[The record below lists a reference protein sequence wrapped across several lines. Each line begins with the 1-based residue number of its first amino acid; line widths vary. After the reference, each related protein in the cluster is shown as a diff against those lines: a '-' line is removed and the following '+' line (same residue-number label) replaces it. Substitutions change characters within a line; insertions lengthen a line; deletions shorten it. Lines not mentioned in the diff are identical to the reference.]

1 MQNPSPIE
9 LETRGDVTLLR
20 LAHGRVNA
28 LDLELVR
35 AFDAALDEVEEAGA
49 VVLTGRGSVFSAGV
63 DLARVDADPPEGLAT
78 FLVELD
84 ALFRRLLLFSRP
96 VVAANNG
103 HALAGGWV
111 LACACDVRLVAAGE
125 ARLGVTELAVGVPFP
140 RSAFEAFRLATPAP
154 LVASLAL
161 RARRLT
167 VAEAA
172 AHGLLDEVLS
182 PEDLLPRAFEI
193 AAEMAPMPSSAI
205 AVTKRQLRAGGLG
218 SAEEDA
224 AETFRHWNA
233 PEARQRI
240 RTFLASLAARP
251 RG

>member
-1 MQNPSPIE
+1 MIE
-9 LETRGDVTLLR
+9 LERQDDVALLT
-20 LAHGRVNA
+20 LAHGKVNA

-35 AFDAALDEVEEAGA
+35 ALGGALGEVEEAGA

-63 DLARVDADPPEGLAT
+63 DLARVDAEGADYLAD
-78 FLVELD
+78 FLAELD
-84 ALFRRLLLFSRP
+84 ALIRRLLLFPRP
-96 VVAANNG
+96 LVAAVNG

-111 LACACDVRLVAAGE
+111 MACAADVRIAAAGT
-125 ARLGVTELAVGVPFP
+125 ATVGVTEMAVGVPFP

-154 LVASLAL
+154 LVASLVL
-161 RARRLT
+161 RARRVP

-172 AHGLLDEVLS
+172 ELGMLDELVA
-182 PEDLLPRAFEI
+182 PERLLPRAVDL
-193 AAEMAPMPSSAI
+193 AAEMAPTPSAAI

-218 SAEEDA
+218 SSEDDV

-240 RTFLASLAARP
+240 RDFVESLRAR
-251 RG
+251 RGG